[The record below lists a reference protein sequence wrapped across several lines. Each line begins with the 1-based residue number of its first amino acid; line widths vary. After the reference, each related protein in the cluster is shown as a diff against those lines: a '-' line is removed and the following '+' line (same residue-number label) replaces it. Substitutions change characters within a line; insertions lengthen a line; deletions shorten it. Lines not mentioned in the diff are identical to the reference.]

1 MRLETTPSDPT
12 SQPSAVEDDAAPGA
26 GVQRMADE
34 VRNCAGA
41 LTADLGGPLASMVD
55 ALVGEMREQIC
66 RVAVIGQVKAGKSS
80 FINALASRPT
90 MLPTDVNPWTAVVTK
105 IHFGE
110 PGATEGAYFEFFT
123 EDEWRHMIG
132 GGRMREMAAS
142 LAPNLD
148 SAEIHKQLSEFENR
162 AKSRLG
168 EHFPQMLGKHHLF
181 SSVTPGVL
189 ERYVTAGGE
198 RPAVE
203 GPIDES
209 SAHFADITKSADLY
223 FQDNPF
229 GFPTIVIDTP
239 GTNDPFLVRDEITLQ
254 NLETADVYIV
264 VITAQQPLS
273 NTDLNLLR
281 LLQGVDAGRAV
292 IFLNRLDML
301 ENPAESYETVLER
314 VRAILR
320 NEFSTDDI
328 PVIPGSA
335 AWGLRAVTPTGAQ
348 LDGTLDERFAAYAE
362 ARGFADQQTVGALT
376 ASHTPDEAE
385 LTRLLNDMSGL
396 SEVNTQ
402 LSQLMKRSRAAQN
415 IAGVAGIVSAMT
427 HNYALLTRHEANRLK
442 ARATQDESEQRE
454 ERKQRKAAFET
465 AARELA
471 DRFKAFEREYAA
483 LAAEGTRKIAERLN
497 AAVTRLADAEQT
509 ALEDKLRAGERLDA
523 PELDTIGIRHKL
535 AREFIAAYQD
545 VAARMQVFEQ
555 DKLQEIDKMFSA
567 SAPGL
572 EGAMSA
578 GPLPRAAAMPS
589 LSPLAQAVALDLDEP
604 RRFVWQSQSRDPR
617 QAVKAL
623 RTGLERDFLAV
634 AQELNEL
641 AKKALSAHASSVT
654 RRYRTIVHETLELVA
669 KLVQAGTVTE
679 AQGEAAI
686 SEAEARAERMAALA
700 ERAEALHAQCED
712 ALRAP

>member
-1 MRLETTPSDPT
+1 
-12 SQPSAVEDDAAPGA
+12 
-26 GVQRMADE
+26 
-34 VRNCAGA
+34 
-41 LTADLGGPLASMVD
+41 
-55 ALVGEMREQIC
+55 
-66 RVAVIGQVKAGKSS
+66 
-80 FINALASRPT
+80 
-90 MLPTDVNPWTAVVTK
+90 
-105 IHFGE
+105 
-110 PGATEGAYFEFFT
+110 
-123 EDEWRHMIG
+123 
-132 GGRMREMAAS
+132 
-142 LAPNLD
+142 
-148 SAEIHKQLSEFENR
+148 
-162 AKSRLG
+162 
-168 EHFPQMLGKHHLF
+168 
-181 SSVTPGVL
+181 
-189 ERYVTAGGE
+189 
-198 RPAVE
+198 
-203 GPIDES
+203 
-209 SAHFADITKSADLY
+209 
-223 FQDNPF
+223 
-229 GFPTIVIDTP
+229 VIDTP

-301 ENPAESYETVLER
+301 DNPAESYETVLER

-362 ARGFADQQTVGALT
+362 ARGFADQETVGALT
-376 ASHTPDEAE
+376 ASHTADESE
-385 LTRLLNDMSGL
+385 LTQLLNDMAGL
-396 SEVNTQ
+396 TEVNTQ

-454 ERKQRKAAFET
+454 ERKQRKTAFET

-523 PELDTIGIRHKL
+523 PKLDTIGIRHKL

-545 VAARMQVFEQ
+545 VAERMQAFEQ

-623 RTGLERDFLAV
+623 RSGLERDFLAV
-634 AQELNEL
+634 ARELNEL

-669 KLVQAGTVTE
+669 KLVQAGTISE

>member
-1 MRLETTPSDPT
+1 
-12 SQPSAVEDDAAPGA
+12 
-26 GVQRMADE
+26 
-34 VRNCAGA
+34 
-41 LTADLGGPLASMVD
+41 
-55 ALVGEMREQIC
+55 
-66 RVAVIGQVKAGKSS
+66 
-80 FINALASRPT
+80 
-90 MLPTDVNPWTAVVTK
+90 
-105 IHFGE
+105 
-110 PGATEGAYFEFFT
+110 
-123 EDEWRHMIG
+123 
-132 GGRMREMAAS
+132 
-142 LAPNLD
+142 
-148 SAEIHKQLSEFENR
+148 
-162 AKSRLG
+162 
-168 EHFPQMLGKHHLF
+168 
-181 SSVTPGVL
+181 
-189 ERYVTAGGE
+189 
-198 RPAVE
+198 
-203 GPIDES
+203 
-209 SAHFADITKSADLY
+209 
-223 FQDNPF
+223 
-229 GFPTIVIDTP
+229 
-239 GTNDPFLVRDEITLQ
+239 
-254 NLETADVYIV
+254 
-264 VITAQQPLS
+264 
-273 NTDLNLLR
+273 
-281 LLQGVDAGRAV
+281 
-292 IFLNRLDML
+292 
-301 ENPAESYETVLER
+301 
-314 VRAILR
+314 
-320 NEFSTDDI
+320 
-328 PVIPGSA
+328 
-335 AWGLRAVTPTGAQ
+335 
-348 LDGTLDERFAAYAE
+348 
-362 ARGFADQQTVGALT
+362 
-376 ASHTPDEAE
+376 
-385 LTRLLNDMSGL
+385 LNDMAGL
-396 SEVNTQ
+396 TEVNTQ

-427 HNYALLTRHEANRLK
+427 HNYALLSRHEANTLK

-523 PELDTIGIRHKL
+523 PKLDTIGIRHKL

-545 VAARMQVFEQ
+545 VAARMQAFEQ

-623 RTGLERDFLAV
+623 RSGLERDFLAV
-634 AQELNEL
+634 ARELNEL

-669 KLVQAGTVTE
+669 KLVQAGTISE

-700 ERAEALHAQCED
+700 ERTEALHALCED